1 MKITIDCGS
10 SKCAFAINNEPC
22 SFFTPGFN
30 PQITAI
36 NVFND
41 FIEQQVEL
49 KKYLQN
55 AHEIAFFGAGCSS
68 FQVKESVKSY
78 FLSLN
83 STAKITVGHDLD
95 LCVDKLADSPCFV
108 CILGTGSNA
117 AYFDGKLLHP
127 IIPSLGYLLG
137 DEGSG
142 VYIGK
147 KLVRDFYYQKLPPD
161 LFTFFQEYLPSDP
174 QIILDR
180 VYKQPMANRFI
191 ASFTAHLSSFVH
203 IPYVQNLLAES
214 FNEFLDC
221 FLLKHPKIKELP
233 VHFSGSIAFH
243 FKPILEK
250 SMLQNGLILGKVVK
264 QPL

>member
-30 PQITAI
+30 PQITSI
-36 NVFND
+36 SVFND
-41 FIEQQVEL
+41 FIEQQVAL
-49 KKYLQN
+49 KSCLQT
-55 AHEIAFFGAGCSS
+55 AHKISFFGAGCSS
-68 FQVKESVKSY
+68 FQVKDVVMSY
-78 FLSLN
+78 LRSLN
-83 STAKITVGHDLD
+83 ASAQISVGHDLD

-117 AYFDGKLLHP
+117 AYFDGVHLHP

-147 KLVRDFYYQKLPPD
+147 KLVRDFYYKKLPPD
-161 LFTFFQEYLPSDP
+161 LFAFFQQYLPSDP

-191 ASFTAHLSSFVH
+191 ASFTAHLTPFVD
-203 IPYVQNLLAES
+203 IPYVQNLLEES
-214 FNEFLDC
+214 FSEFIHC
-221 FLLKHPKIKELP
+221 FLLTHPKIKKLP
-233 VHFSGSIAFH
+233 VHFSGSISFY

-250 SMLQNGLILGKVVK
+250 VMLQNGLILGKVVK

>member
-41 FIEQQVEL
+41 FIEQQIEL
-49 KKYLQN
+49 KSYLQSAN
-55 AHEIAFFGAGCSS
+55 EIAFFGAGCSS
-68 FQVKESVKSY
+68 SDINDMVKSY
-78 FLSLN
+78 LLSLN
-83 STAKITVGHDLD
+83 PNARITVGHDLD

-117 AYFDGKLLHP
+117 AYFDGLLLHP

-147 KLVRDFYYQKLPPD
+147 KLIRDFYYQKLPPD
-161 LFTFFQEYLPSDP
+161 LFAYFQQHLPSDP
-174 QIILDR
+174 QIILEK

-191 ASFTAHLSSFVH
+191 ASFTAHLAPFIH
-203 IPYVQNLLAES
+203 IPYVQNLIEQSL
-214 FNEFLDC
+214 NEFIHC
-221 FLLKHPKIKELP
+221 FLLRHPQIKELP

-250 SMLQNGLILGKVVK
+250 IMLQNGLILGKVVK